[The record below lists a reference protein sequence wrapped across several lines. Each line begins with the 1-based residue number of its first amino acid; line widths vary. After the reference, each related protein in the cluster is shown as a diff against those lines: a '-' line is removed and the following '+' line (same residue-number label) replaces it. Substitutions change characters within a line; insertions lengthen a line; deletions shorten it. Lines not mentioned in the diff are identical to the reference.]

1 MLNLKVLNGASPPAD
16 LKVSAP
22 PFPNQ
27 NGRHPLP
34 VTRAALPGGDCRGRA
49 GAADSP
55 LPGAGRARAQPGTP
69 RHVTAWAGA
78 PRETGRPGM
87 GGVQKKIGKGGL
99 GWDAK
104 WHRFGKEESNRS
116 HVTALQGPAQA
127 VGPAQV
133 LQYRCIHPPTH
144 GVEDWPVFESP
155 ARDPWPRGSG
165 LKLQLPQAV
174 ASRTDPVGRPH
185 DFLFLP

>member
-1 MLNLKVLNGASPPAD
+1 M
-16 LKVSAP
+16 
-22 PFPNQ
+22 
-27 NGRHPLP
+27 
-34 VTRAALPGGDCRGRA
+34 TRAALPGGDCRGRA

-55 LPGAGRARAQPGTP
+55 LARSGARAGAAGDAAS
-69 RHVTAWAGA
+69 RHGLD
-78 PRETGRPGM
+78 GRTSRNGPTRD
-87 GGVQKKIGKGGL
+87 GGHRKNTKGGL

-104 WHRFGKEESNRS
+104 WHRFGRDGSNRS
-116 HVTALQGPAQA
+116 HVTELQGPAQA

-185 DFLFLP
+185 NFLFLP

>member
-1 MLNLKVLNGASPPAD
+1 M
-16 LKVSAP
+16 
-22 PFPNQ
+22 
-27 NGRHPLP
+27 
-34 VTRAALPGGDCRGRA
+34 TRAALPGGDCRGRA

-87 GGVQKKIGKGGL
+87 GGGGTEKIGKGGL

-104 WHRFGKEESNRS
+104 WHRFGRDGSNRS
-116 HVTALQGPAQA
+116 HVTELQSPAQA

-144 GVEDWPVFESP
+144 RVEGWPVFESP

-165 LKLQLPQAV
+165 LSCSFRRQLLPGQTQWGGPTISCSSLSQEQWPAL
-174 ASRTDPVGRPH
+174 ASSPDLSLLRKGGCARAEDS
-185 DFLFLP
+185 